1 MFSLKNK
8 IIIITGGAGLLG
20 TNFVESI
27 LSYDG
32 IPIVLDKSQKKIN
45 FLKKHL
51 LSKFN
56 KKIISFKCD
65 ITNERELI
73 IIQKKVLKKF
83 NKIDCLINN
92 AANNHQPNS
101 PKSNFLENFSVKN
114 WNDDLSV
121 GLTGAFLCSKIFG
134 TQISKNKKG
143 GTIINISSDLGL
155 IAPNQNLYKQK
166 KVNSKKAISYSIV
179 KSGMIGLTKY
189 LSTYWSDKNVRS
201 NCLCP
206 GGIQNNQNK
215 IFLKKIEKLIPLKR
229 MAKQN
234 DYNSTIVWMLS
245 DENCYM
251 NGAVISVDGG
261 RTAW

>member
-1 MFSLKNK
+1 M
-8 IIIITGGAGLLG
+8 
-20 TNFVESI
+20 
-27 LSYDG
+27 
-32 IPIVLDKSQKKIN
+32 
-45 FLKKHL
+45 
-51 LSKFN
+51 
-56 KKIISFKCD
+56 
-65 ITNERELI
+65 
-73 IIQKKVLKKF
+73 
-83 NKIDCLINN
+83 
-92 AANNHQPNS
+92 
-101 PKSNFLENFSVKN
+101 
-114 WNDDLSV
+114 NDDLSV

-155 IAPNQNLYKQK
+155 IAPNQNLYKQR

>member
-20 TNFVESI
+20 TNFVEAV
-27 LSYDG
+27 LSNDG
-32 IPIVLDKSQKKIN
+32 IPIVLDKSQKNIN
-45 FLKKHL
+45 FLKKNL
-51 LSKFN
+51 LSKFK
-56 KKIISFKCD
+56 KKILSFKCD
-65 ITNERELI
+65 ITNEKELVVI
-73 IIQKKVLKKF
+73 KKKILKKF
-83 NKIDCLINN
+83 NKIDSLINN
-92 AANNHQPNS
+92 AANNHQPSS
-101 PKSNFLENFSVKN
+101 PKSNFLENFNLKN
-114 WNDDLSV
+114 WNDDLRV
-121 GLTGAFLCSKIFG
+121 GLTGAFLCSKVFG

-166 KVNSKKAISYSIV
+166 KDTSKTAISYSVV

-189 LSTYWSDKNVRS
+189 LSTYWSDNNVRS

-215 IFLKKIEKLIPLKR
+215 SFLTKIEELIPLKR
-229 MAKQN
+229 MAKKN

-245 DENCYM
+245 DENSYM